1 MTRNSKVSNAA
12 IFTVLLLIPSRLLF
26 SQQSNFQTLFLA
38 PAAIRLTNPIVVSS
52 GISASIIKSEDLPY
66 LKELAKEAKPQ
77 LASFQPTPSDL
88 LIQQA
93 EERFRAGKKF
103 YQDRD
108 FDRAR
113 TEFDAA
119 IQTMLKASPN
129 PTDRRLFESKLEEMV
144 DSIHY
149 DDISGFGDLV
159 LDEVPGFDKAPL
171 DDIVTTTFPI
181 DPRIKDKVQSEVKL
195 TTSALPLI
203 VNDTVLSYINYFNGR
218 GHRTMEVGLERAGK
232 YRAMISRIL
241 SEEGIPQE
249 LIHLAQAESGFLP
262 RAVSRAAA
270 EGMWQFVKFRGNQYG
285 LMQTPYSD
293 ERLDPEKATRAAAH
307 HLHDLYNEF
316 GDWYLAIAAY
326 NCGPGAIEKA
336 VERTGYADFWEL
348 RARGVLPS
356 ETTNYVPIILAM
368 TIMAK
373 NAPEYG
379 LDHITP
385 ESPIEYETITTAS
398 PTSLA
403 LVSDLTDTP
412 LPELVQLNPALLR
425 NIAPGNFEV
434 RVPRGMAHEVSAALD
449 LIPAERR
456 ASWRMH
462 RVEQG
467 ESLSSVA
474 RLFSLPASQIAS
486 ANDLKDEPAPGDR
499 IMIPVSY
506 REATNSP
513 QTSSVHTAKAPASR
527 ASKGKRASAGGS
539 LTATRKAPAKTLT
552 FTVSAHH
559 PLHPAAGTIAQLKSQ
574 NHSLNP

>member
-1 MTRNSKVSNAA
+1 MARSSKA
-12 IFTVLLLIPSRLLF
+12 IFAVFFTVLFLFSSRPLL
-26 SQQSNFQTLFLA
+26 SQQSHFQTSFLA
-38 PAAIRLTNPIVVSS
+38 PAAIRLTNPASTVVVR
-52 GISASIIKSEDLPY
+52 AENLPY
-66 LKELAKEAKPQ
+66 LTELAKENKPEAAVFEPT
-77 LASFQPTPSDL
+77 ASDF

-93 EERFRAGKKF
+93 EERFQTGKKF
-103 YQDRD
+103 YKDRD

-119 IQTMLKASPN
+119 IGLMLRASEG
-129 PTDRRLFESKLEEMV
+129 PTDRRLFESKLEDMV
-144 DSIHY
+144 DTIHR
-149 DDISGFGDLV
+149 DDLSGMGAAV
-159 LDEVPGFDKAPL
+159 TDEVPGFDKAPL
-171 DDIVTTTFPI
+171 DDVLTTTFPV

-195 TTSALPLI
+195 TTSALPLV

-218 GHRTMEVGLERAGK
+218 GHRTIEVGLERAGR
-232 YRAMISRIL
+232 YQTMVSRIL
-241 SEEGIPQE
+241 AEEGIPQE

-285 LMQTPYSD
+285 LKQTPYSD

-326 NCGPGAIEKA
+326 NCGPGAIERA

-348 RARGVLPS
+348 RARGVLPK

-379 LDHITP
+379 LDLITP
-385 ESPIEYETITTAS
+385 DAPIEYDTITAVS
-398 PTSLA
+398 PTNLA
-403 LVSDLTDTP
+403 LIGDLTDVP
-412 LPELVQLNPALLR
+412 LPELMQLNPALLR
-425 NIAPGNFEV
+425 SIAPGNFEI
-434 RVPRGMAHEVSAALD
+434 RVPRGTGEQVTAALE

-456 ASWRMH
+456 AAWRMH

-467 ESLSSVA
+467 ESLASVA
-474 RLFSLPASQIAS
+474 RLFNLSASQVAS

-499 IMIPVSY
+499 LLIPIAYHEV
-506 REATNSP
+506 ASP
-513 QTSSVHTAKAPASR
+513 LRAP
-527 ASKGKRASAGGS
+527 KASAGKR
-539 LTATRKAPAKTLT
+539 TRSSSVMASGKASAKPHSA
-552 FTVSAHH
+552 TVSARR
-559 PLHPAAGTIAQLKSQ
+559 PLHPAAGTLSQLKDQ
-574 NHSLNP
+574 NRSLIR